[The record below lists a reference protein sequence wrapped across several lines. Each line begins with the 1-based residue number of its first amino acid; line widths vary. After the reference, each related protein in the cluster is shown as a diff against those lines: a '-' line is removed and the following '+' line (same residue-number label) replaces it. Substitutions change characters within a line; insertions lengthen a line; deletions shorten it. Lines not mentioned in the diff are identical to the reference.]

1 MIEGKV
7 CNYCSTFKS
16 YNSFR
21 KEKTCS
27 DWYRGKCKDCER
39 PMRHLHYINNKE
51 KTNKLIKNFYLEIQ
65 AIKVSI
71 ISEKKNII
79 IKFLF

>member
-21 KEKTCS
+21 KERTCS
-27 DWYRGKCKDCER
+27 DGYRGKCKDCER

-51 KTNKLIKNFYLEIQ
+51 NTNKLIKNFYLEIQ

-71 ISEKKNII
+71 ISEKNII

>member
-27 DWYRGKCKDCER
+27 DGYRGKCKDCER

-51 KTNKLIKNFYLEIQ
+51 KYKQAYQEFQLRNPSYKSEYNFR
-65 AIKVSI
+65 
-71 ISEKKNII
+71 KKYHN
-79 IKFLF
+79 